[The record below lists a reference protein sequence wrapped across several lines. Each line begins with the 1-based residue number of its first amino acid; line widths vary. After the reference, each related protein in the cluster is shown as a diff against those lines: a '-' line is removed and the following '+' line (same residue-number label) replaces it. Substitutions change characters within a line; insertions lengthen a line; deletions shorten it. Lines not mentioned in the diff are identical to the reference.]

1 MSQPPDD
8 ELFSLDD
15 LPPCK
20 RGGGVS
26 RRGFCAAAGAGLI
39 TLGLGAC
46 GGPENRIMVGGL
58 DDNPPDGGSSEGN
71 PDLSHTSSNPDLSHT
86 TSNPD
91 LSQQQ
96 SGGCGSG
103 LVDCGLASAIG
114 VNQGKKF
121 SSGFSYSFYL
131 CRDSGGLFTVDSA
144 CTHSGCTV
152 SLSSGHWFCPCHG
165 ATFAFDGTHPTS
177 PAFSPLAN
185 YAVCVDS
192 NGHAWVDY
200 NTTVSSTTRA

>member
-8 ELFSLDD
+8 ELLNLDD
-15 LPPCK
+15 LPACT
-20 RGGGVS
+20 RGGIS

-39 TLGLGAC
+39 TIGLGAC

-58 DDNPPDGGSSEGN
+58 DDNPPDGGSSGPNPDLAQSGN
-71 PDLSHTSSNPDLSHT
+71 PDLSQSGNPDLT
-86 TSNPD
+86 
-91 LSQQQ
+91 QKQG
-96 SGGCGSG
+96 GGCGSG
-103 LVDCGLASAIG
+103 VVDCGLASAIG
-114 VNQGKKF
+114 VNQAKKF

-152 SLSSGHWFCPCHG
+152 DLSSGHWFCPCHG
-165 ATFAFDGTHPTS
+165 ATFAFDGQNPTS
-177 PAFSPLAN
+177 PAGSPLAN
-185 YAVCVDS
+185 YAVCVDA

-200 NTTVSSTTRA
+200 NTTVSPTTRA